1 MALHSMMLYLAA
13 DNKDNVLKYG
23 MTATGEILIQDK
35 KDAIYIPP
43 EALQSQKGK
52 RVVTLKKADGTV
64 EAEHEVKIGIRSKTQ
79 IEITEGLKEGDKV
92 VLPVVKRQQNLSQ
105 DEINRLRQQ
114 FQQNGGA
121 GGFGGGGAGGFQGGA
136 GGNGGAGWQCGCNC
150 GLTAVAVTDNTAGKG
165 VIAV

>member
-1 MALHSMMLYLAA
+1 MLF
-13 DNKDNVLKYG
+13 
-23 MTATGEILIQDK
+23 IL
-35 KDAIYIPP
+35 PP

-52 RVVTLKKADGTV
+52 RSVSLKKADGTV
-64 EAEHEVKIGIRSKTQ
+64 DNEHEVKIGIRSKTQ

-121 GGFGGGGAGGFQGGA
+121 GGAGGFDGGGGGFQGGA
-136 GGNGGAGWQCGCNC
+136 GGAGAGGNGGAGG
-150 GLTAVAVTDNTAGKG
+150 
-165 VIAV
+165 